1 MTVND
6 ELPATDQQ
14 KFNRWRVGVIFCKKF
29 YLDEKSK
36 RENAESFNLR
46 RCDGCKYLEKKVLP
60 RFLLCSDDVRD

>member
-14 KFNRWRVGVIFCKKF
+14 KFNRRRVGVIFCKKF